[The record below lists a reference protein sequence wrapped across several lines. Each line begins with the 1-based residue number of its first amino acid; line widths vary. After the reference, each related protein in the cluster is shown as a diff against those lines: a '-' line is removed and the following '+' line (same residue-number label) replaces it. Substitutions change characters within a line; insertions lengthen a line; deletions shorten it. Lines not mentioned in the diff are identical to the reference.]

1 MLGSGACR
9 RERIAIDF
17 NQKML
22 DQLAPRTVRSSLIQ
36 VARVEDLGDGCD
48 VTSEASVPPK
58 QRVKVQIN
66 ARVPGVICGL
76 SLLEEILAGFGMEA
90 EAELAAVDGDKI
102 NAGAVVATL
111 EGRRTELL
119 TVERTMLNLLGH
131 LSGIATATRRLV
143 DLVAGTRAA
152 ICEQKTL
159 PGLRGLQKYAVHCG
173 GGRLHRFGLF
183 DAALFKDNHL
193 ATMRSLGTD
202 LEAACRAA
210 RTKGQI
216 RFVEVEVDTL
226 DQLDTVLSFE
236 PGVVDIIL
244 LDNMPPEMMAE
255 AVQRRDDR
263 RPGVELEASGGISEA
278 TIQAVAQAGVD
289 RISVGALT
297 HSVQNLDLG
306 FDL

>member
-1 MLGSGACR
+1 MNELPS
-9 RERIAIDF
+9 IS

-22 DQLAPRTVRSSLIQ
+22 DQLAPRTVRSTLIQ
-36 VARVEDLGDGCD
+36 VARLEDLGDGCD

-111 EGRRTELL
+111 EGRHAELL

-152 ICEQKTL
+152 ICETRKTL
-159 PGLRGLQKYAVHCG
+159 PGLRGLQKYAVYCG

-236 PGVVDIIL
+236 SGVVDIIL

>member
-1 MLGSGACR
+1 MNESSS
-9 RERIAIDF
+9 IS

-22 DQLAPRTVRSSLIQ
+22 DELAPHTVRSNLIQ
-36 VARVEDLGDGCD
+36 LARGEDLGDGCD
-48 VTSEASVPPK
+48 VTSEASVPPG
-58 QRVKVQIN
+58 QRVQIQIA

-76 SLLEEILAGFGMEA
+76 TLLEEILDGFRMEA
-90 EAELAAVDGDKI
+90 HVDLVVIDGDRVE
-102 NAGAVVATL
+102 AGALVATL
-111 EGRRTELL
+111 EGRHADLL
-119 TVERTMLNLLGH
+119 TVERTMLNMLGH

-143 DLVAGTRAA
+143 DLVAGTKAA
-152 ICEQKTL
+152 ICETRKTL

-202 LEAACRAA
+202 LETACRAA
-210 RTKGQI
+210 RRMGQI

-226 DQLDTVLSFE
+226 EQLDTVLSFE
-236 PGVVDIIL
+236 AGVVGIIL

-255 AVQRRDDR
+255 AVRRRDACH
-263 RPGVELEASGGISEA
+263 PGVELEASGGISES
-278 TIQAVAQAGVD
+278 TIQAVAQSGVD

>member
-1 MLGSGACR
+1 MNELPS
-9 RERIAIDF
+9 IS

-22 DQLAPRTVRSSLIQ
+22 DQLAPRTVRSTLIQ
-36 VARVEDLGDGCD
+36 VARLEDLGDGCD

-111 EGRRTELL
+111 EGRHAELL

-152 ICEQKTL
+152 ICETRKTL
-159 PGLRGLQKYAVHCG
+159 PGLRGLQKYAVYCG

-263 RPGVELEASGGISEA
+263 SSGVELEASGGISEA

>member
-1 MLGSGACR
+1 
-9 RERIAIDF
+9 
-17 NQKML
+17 ML
-22 DQLAPRTVRSSLIQ
+22 DQLAPRTVRSTLIQ
-36 VARVEDLGDGCD
+36 VARLEDLGDGCD

-111 EGRRTELL
+111 EGRHAELL

-152 ICEQKTL
+152 ICETRKTL
-159 PGLRGLQKYAVHCG
+159 PGLRGLQKYAVYCG

-278 TIQAVAQAGVD
+278 TIRAVAQAGVD

>member
-1 MLGSGACR
+1 MNELPS
-9 RERIAIDF
+9 IS

-22 DQLAPRTVRSSLIQ
+22 DQLAPRTVRSTLIQ
-36 VARVEDLGDGCD
+36 VARAEDLGDGCD

-111 EGRRTELL
+111 EGRHAELL

-152 ICEQKTL
+152 ICETRKTL

-244 LDNMPPEMMAE
+244 LDNMPPEMMAK

-278 TIQAVAQAGVD
+278 TIQAVAQSGVD

>member
-1 MLGSGACR
+1 MNELPS
-9 RERIAIDF
+9 IS

-22 DQLAPRTVRSSLIQ
+22 DQLAPRTVRSTLIQ
-36 VARVEDLGDGCD
+36 VARLEDLGDGCD

-111 EGRRTELL
+111 EGRHAELL

-152 ICEQKTL
+152 ICETRKTL
-159 PGLRGLQKYAVHCG
+159 PGLRGLQKYAVYCG

-278 TIQAVAQAGVD
+278 TIRAVAQAGVD

>member
-1 MLGSGACR
+1 M
-9 RERIAIDF
+9 
-17 NQKML
+17 
-22 DQLAPRTVRSSLIQ
+22 
-36 VARVEDLGDGCD
+36 
-48 VTSEASVPPK
+48 
-58 QRVKVQIN
+58 
-66 ARVPGVICGL
+66 

-111 EGRRTELL
+111 EGRHADLL

-152 ICEQKTL
+152 ICETRKTL
-159 PGLRGLQKYAVHCG
+159 PGLRGLQKYAVYCG

-244 LDNMPPEMMAE
+244 LDNMPPEMIAE

>member
-1 MLGSGACR
+1 MNESSP
-9 RERIAIDF
+9 IS
-17 NQKML
+17 NQKVL
-22 DQLAPRTVRSSLIQ
+22 DELAPRTVRSNLIQ
-36 VARVEDLGDGCD
+36 LARSEDLGDGCD
-48 VTSEASVPPK
+48 VTTAASVPTE
-58 QRVKVQIN
+58 QRVQVQIG
-66 ARVPGVICGL
+66 ARVPGILCGL
-76 SLLEEILAGFGMEA
+76 SLLEEILDGFHMEA
-90 EAELAAVDGDKI
+90 HVDLAVMDGDRVE
-102 NAGAVVATL
+102 AGAVVATL
-111 EGRRTELL
+111 EGRHADLL

-143 DLVAGTRAA
+143 DLVAGTRTA
-152 ICEQKTL
+152 ICETRKTL

-210 RTKGQI
+210 RAMGPI

-236 PGVVDIIL
+236 AGVVDIIL

-255 AVQRRDDR
+255 AVRRRDDR
-263 RPGVELEASGGISEA
+263 RPTVELEASGGISEA
-278 TIQAVAQAGVD
+278 TIQAVAQSGVD

>member
-1 MLGSGACR
+1 MNELPPIS
-9 RERIAIDF
+9 

-22 DQLAPRTVRSSLIQ
+22 DQLAPRTVRSTLIQ
-36 VARVEDLGDGCD
+36 ADRLEDLGDGCD

-111 EGRRTELL
+111 EGRHAELL

-152 ICEQKTL
+152 ICETRKTL

-210 RTKGQI
+210 RPWGRSGLLRLKW
-216 RFVEVEVDTL
+216 TL
-226 DQLDTVLSFE
+226 WTSSTRCCPLKPAWSTSFCWTTCH
-236 PGVVDIIL
+236 PK
-244 LDNMPPEMMAE
+244 
-255 AVQRRDDR
+255 
-263 RPGVELEASGGISEA
+263 
-278 TIQAVAQAGVD
+278 
-289 RISVGALT
+289 
-297 HSVQNLDLG
+297 
-306 FDL
+306 

>member
-1 MLGSGACR
+1 MNELPS
-9 RERIAIDF
+9 IS

-22 DQLAPRTVRSSLIQ
+22 DQLAPRTVRSALIQ
-36 VARVEDLGDGCD
+36 VARAEDLGDGCD
-48 VTSEASVPPK
+48 VTSEASVSPK
-58 QRVKVQIN
+58 QRVKIQIG

-76 SLLEEILAGFGMEA
+76 SLLEEILAGFGMKA
-90 EAELAAVDGDKI
+90 EVDFAAVDGDKV
-102 NAGAVVATL
+102 NAGAVVATV
-111 EGRRTELL
+111 EGRHAELL

-143 DLVAGTRAA
+143 DLVAGTKAA
-152 ICEQKTL
+152 ICETRKTL

-173 GGRLHRFGLF
+173 GGSLHRFGLF

-210 RTKGQI
+210 RMKGQI

-226 DQLDTVLSFE
+226 NQLDTVLSFE

-278 TIQAVAQAGVD
+278 TIRAVAQSGVD

>member
-1 MLGSGACR
+1 MNELPS
-9 RERIAIDF
+9 IS

-22 DQLAPRTVRSSLIQ
+22 DQLAPRTVRSTLIQ
-36 VARVEDLGDGCD
+36 VARLEDLGDGCD

-111 EGRRTELL
+111 EGRHAELL

-152 ICEQKTL
+152 ICETRKTL
-159 PGLRGLQKYAVHCG
+159 PGLRGLQKYAVYCG

-236 PGVVDIIL
+236 LGVVDIIL

-255 AVQRRDDR
+255 AVRRRDDR
-263 RPGVELEASGGISEA
+263 RPTVELEASGGISEA
-278 TIQAVAQAGVD
+278 TIQAVAQSGVD

>member
-1 MLGSGACR
+1 MNELPPIS
-9 RERIAIDF
+9 

-111 EGRRTELL
+111 EGRHAELL

-131 LSGIATATRRLV
+131 SGIATATRRLV
-143 DLVAGTRAA
+143 DWSPAPGPPFVNA
-152 ICEQKTL
+152 KTL
-159 PGLRGLQKYAVHCG
+159 PGLRGLQKYAVYCG

-183 DAALFKDNHL
+183 DAAFKDNHL

-210 RTKGQI
+210 RAMGPI

-236 PGVVDIIL
+236 AGVVDIIL

-255 AVQRRDDR
+255 AVRRRDDR
-263 RPGVELEASGGISEA
+263 RPTVELEASGGISEA
-278 TIQAVAQAGVD
+278 TIQAVAKSGVD

>member
-1 MLGSGACR
+1 MGLIWPVPAV
-9 RERIAIDF
+9 AIPP
-17 NQKML
+17 
-22 DQLAPRTVRSSLIQ
+22 LAMTPALQ
-36 VARVEDLGDGCD
+36 QHLQAWLQEDLGRGDLSAAALQGCRGQAHWLSKADGVFCGGQLAAAVFGLMD
-48 VTSEASVPPK
+48 SGVSAQVLVNDGEAISAGT
-58 QRVKVQIN
+58 R
-66 ARVPGVICGL
+66 
-76 SLLEEILAGFGMEA
+76 LLE
-90 EAELAAVDGDKI
+90 
-102 NAGAVVATL
+102 L
-111 EGRRTELL
+111 EGPAAAL
-119 TVERTMLNLLGH
+119 VGAERTALNLAMR

-152 ICEQKTL
+152 ICETRKTL

-210 RTKGQI
+210 RAMGPI

-236 PGVVDIIL
+236 SGVVDIIL

-255 AVQRRDDR
+255 AVRRRDDR
-263 RPGVELEASGGISEA
+263 RPTVELEASGGISEA
-278 TIQAVAQAGVD
+278 TIQAVAQSGVD

>member
-1 MLGSGACR
+1 MNESQS
-9 RERIAIDF
+9 IS

-22 DQLAPRTVRSSLIQ
+22 EELAPRTVRSSLIQ

-48 VTSEASVPPK
+48 VTSEASVPSE
-58 QRVKVQIN
+58 QRVKIQIG

-76 SLLEEILAGFGMEA
+76 SLLEEVLAGFGMEA
-90 EAELAAVDGDKI
+90 EVDLAAVDGDRVE
-102 NAGAVVATL
+102 AGAVVATL
-111 EGRRTELL
+111 EGRHADLL

-143 DLVAGTRAA
+143 DLVAATHAA
-152 ICEQKTL
+152 ICETRKTL

-210 RTKGQI
+210 RAMGQI

-226 DQLDTVLSFE
+226 EQLDTVLSFAA
-236 PGVVDIIL
+236 GVVDIIL
-244 LDNMPPEMMAE
+244 LDNMPPKMMVE
-255 AVQRRDDR
+255 AVRRRDDR
-263 RPGVELEASGGISEA
+263 QPSVELEASGGISEA
-278 TIQAVAQAGVD
+278 TIQAVAQSGVD

-306 FDL
+306 FDV

>member
-1 MLGSGACR
+1 MNELPPIS
-9 RERIAIDF
+9 

-111 EGRRTELL
+111 EGRHAELL

-152 ICEQKTL
+152 ICETRKTL

-278 TIQAVAQAGVD
+278 TIQAVAQSGVD

>member
-1 MLGSGACR
+1 MNELPS
-9 RERIAIDF
+9 IS

-22 DQLAPRTVRSSLIQ
+22 EQLAPRTVRSTLIQ
-36 VARVEDLGDGCD
+36 VARAEDLGDGCD
-48 VTSEASVPPK
+48 VTSQASVPPK
-58 QRVKVQIN
+58 QRVNIQIR

-111 EGRRTELL
+111 EGRHAELL

-152 ICEQKTL
+152 ICETRKTL
-159 PGLRGLQKYAVHCG
+159 PGLRGLQKYAVYCG